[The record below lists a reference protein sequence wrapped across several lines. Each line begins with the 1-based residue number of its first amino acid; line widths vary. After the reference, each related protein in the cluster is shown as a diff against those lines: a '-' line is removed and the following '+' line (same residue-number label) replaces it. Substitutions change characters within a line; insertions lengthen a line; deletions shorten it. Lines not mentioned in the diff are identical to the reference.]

1 MNIDQLNT
9 PCLVLNE
16 EKLSNNIERIRNR
29 LDEKALIFRPHMK
42 TAKCI
47 EVGRRMM
54 KSPQG
59 PIAVSTLKEAEK
71 FAEAG
76 VLDILYAVGIAP
88 SKLEAVSA
96 LRSRGIDLSI
106 VIDSVSQAEAVAARA
121 RLDRDPIP
129 VLIEIDA
136 DGSRGGVRFDAS
148 EKVLTIARELHAGG
162 AELRGVLT
170 YSGATYE
177 CRDVD
182 EIRAV
187 AERERQ
193 AAVHSAGTSAER
205 RFPLPHR
212 QRRLDADRQLLG
224 KLCRHHRSAGRSFRL
239 FRSCHGGAR
248 CLFGRRHCLERA
260 RERHW
265 SLA

>member
-1 MNIDQLNT
+1 MKYGLQASENTYIDQLCT
-9 PCLVLNE
+9 PCLILHE
-16 EKLSNNIERIRNR
+16 EKMSNNIERILNR
-29 LDEKALIFRPHMK
+29 LREKSLIFRPHMK

-47 EVGRRMM
+47 EVGRQMM
-54 KSPQG
+54 TTPQG
-59 PIAVSTLKEAEK
+59 PVAVSTLKEAEK

-96 LRSRGIDLSI
+96 LRSRGINLSI
-106 VIDSVSQAEAVAARA
+106 LIDSVSQAEAVAARA
-121 RLDRDPIP
+121 WLDRDPIP

-136 DGSRGGVRFDAS
+136 DGSRGGVRFDAN
-148 EKVLTIARELHAGG
+148 EKVLTIASKLHASG

-177 CRDVD
+177 CGNVD

-187 AERERQ
+187 AERERL
-193 AAVHSAGTSAER
+193 AAVQSARLLRKR

-212 QRRLDADRQLLG
+212 QCRLDASGQILR
-224 KLCRHHRSAGRSFRL
+224 KL
-239 FRSCHGGAR
+239 
-248 CLFGRRHCLERA
+248 RRDH
-260 RERHW
+260 
-265 SLA
+265 

>member
-193 AAVHSAGTSAER
+193 AAVHSAG
-205 RFPLPHR
+205 
-212 QRRLDADRQLLG
+212 
-224 KLCRHHRSAGRSFRL
+224 L
-239 FRSCHGGAR
+239 FCGTQV
-248 CLFGRRHCLERA
+248 
-260 RERHW
+260 
-265 SLA
+265 SLAPSSASARRRPPASRKTLPTSPKCGPEFSPFPILSWRGSVFVRSTTLP